1 MLLRERWPW
10 CPGSPPLGPGGPPGE
25 LAAGRPGSP
34 RGRPS
39 GASLFSSTSPPL
51 ESRVSGLEGGP
62 AGSLLVCVCVIGVV
76 CISFLVLGL
85 MIAVLLPRVSSTWS
99 PKCAALGSASYRGEQ
114 PGVGGRR
121 GRHWRLQGEGPM
133 GRCLPG

>member
-1 MLLRERWPW
+1 M
-10 CPGSPPLGPGGPPGE
+10 SPASLPV
-25 LAAGRPGSP
+25 
-34 RGRPS
+34 RPS
-39 GASLFSSTSPPL
+39 SLLLPFLS
-51 ESRVSGLEGGP
+51 SRVSGPEGGLGHLSP
-62 AGSLLVCVCVIGVV
+62 RVCDWSGVYFF
-76 CISFLVLGL
+76 SSAGL

-99 PKCAALGSASYRGEQ
+99 PKCMTLGSTSYRGEQ